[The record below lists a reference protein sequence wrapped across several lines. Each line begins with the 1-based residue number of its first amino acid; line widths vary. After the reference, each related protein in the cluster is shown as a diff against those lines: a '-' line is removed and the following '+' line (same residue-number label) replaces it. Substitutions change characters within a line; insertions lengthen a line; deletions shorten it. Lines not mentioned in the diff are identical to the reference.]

1 MIGDSH
7 VRRITEFP
15 NYKQYFSLKYATIE
29 FKNQGGAG
37 MKFLWDVYDE
47 RYDIILFCL
56 GSNNLDSVKQP
67 VELFKQMMFRADRYG
82 IN

>member
-1 MIGDSH
+1 MNIAGLND
-7 VRRITEFP
+7 RRLTCTSYYGIP
-15 NYKQYFSLKYATIE
+15 KLKYVTIE
-29 FKNQGGAG
+29 FKHQGGAG
-37 MKFLWDVYDE
+37 MEFLWDVYDE

-67 VELFKQMMFRADRYG
+67 VELFKQMMFCEDRYG